1 MADKKFRFPI
11 PDFSDNTGFYLG
23 TLVDMGDGTFAERV
37 STSSSTVGAAAG
49 NIAVTVLSS
58 AIRTATTSSA
68 TQTNPNARGVHVS
81 INISVSTASTAS
93 LVPKIQAQDPVSTTW
108 YDLLIGTALT
118 TTGITVL
125 KVYPGIGVVSGG
137 AASDVLPLTW
147 RVAVVPGTADPVTYS
162 VGAQVVL

>member
-1 MADKKFRFPI
+1 MADKKFRFPY
-11 PDFSDNTGFYLG
+11 PDATDPTAWVFG
-23 TLVDMGDGTFAERV
+23 TLVDMGDGTFAQRV
-37 STSSSTVGAAAG
+37 SSSGSTVGAAAG

-81 INISVSTASTAS
+81 INISVASSTATS

-108 YDLLIGTALT
+108 YDLLVGTAMT
-118 TTGITVL
+118 ATGITVL

-162 VGAQVVL
+162 VGAQVVI